1 MLREV
6 ASTILPAPA
15 FDPQRLPG
23 ENMLMHD
30 YPQMAILFC
39 DIVGFTAQVCVH
51 DG

>member
-6 ASTILPAPA
+6 AATILPAPA

-23 ENMLMHD
+23 ETMLMHD

-39 DIVGFTAQVCVH
+39 DIVAFTSQV
-51 DG
+51 